1 MISDGCGSVLDDGTC
16 VMLSSG
22 IDTESTAGD
31 VVEVGSNTDSMSVE
45 LATTTG
51 AIVVGIDS
59 GSEVEMGAGS

>member
-1 MISDGCGSVLDDGTC
+1 
-16 VMLSSG
+16 MLGSG
-22 IDTESTAGD
+22 IDTESTARD
-31 VVEVGSNTDSMSVE
+31 VVEVGSNTGSMSVE